1 MRTLKFVSLIALV
14 ILALVAVSCASPT
27 PEPTKPPAPTA
38 VPATKAPAAE
48 PTKAPMAEPTK
59 APAATAVP
67 ATAAPKPTEAP
78 KPVTITNPQTS
89 PEMVDAIDLTGK
101 KVTVTYWHQRP
112 QAQQDLL
119 QAMLDEFN
127 KTNPYGIT
135 AKAEIAGA
143 AYPDVYTK
151 VSAAIQAGQPP
162 EMSVAYQNQA
172 AFYRASN
179 AVVNIDPFL
188 KSKKYGLSEADA
200 KDYVQAFLDTDQNP
214 QFKNERLGF
223 PTQRSA
229 EVMYVNM
236 DWLKKLGYDKV
247 PTDWKT
253 WEEAACKASDPA
265 TKKYGWAFRHDA
277 SNFASQVFARGG
289 RVLAEDGQSYAFN
302 SQAGVDTLAMIQR
315 MFKNKC
321 AVEIPVAERNG
332 EQTRF
337 GNGEVLFVFASSS
350 GMSFYQDAVTKGGKF
365 AWDISLLP
373 QSGAKPAL
381 NLYGASASIYKTT
394 PEKELAAWL
403 VIKFLGEK
411 AQTTKW
417 AVATGYLPVRTSA
430 KADVVTAL
438 KANPAWGP
446 VAESYAKIFD
456 WVQYSMIESPVAGY
470 DPVRD
475 NIDKKVM
482 TVVLTDFTVDPKK
495 LLDDA
500 VKEAN
505 LILKENAPK

>member
-1 MRTLKFVSLIALV
+1 MRTFKFVSLIALV
-14 ILALVAVSCASPT
+14 VLVLGAVSCAAPT
-27 PEPTKPPAPTA
+27 AAPTAAPPTKAPAAVPTTAPAPTTAPVATKAPVAEPTKPPAQPT
-38 VPATKAPAAE
+38 V
-48 PTKAPMAEPTK
+48 
-59 APAATAVP
+59 
-67 ATAAPKPTEAP
+67 APKPTEAP
-78 KPVTITNPQTS
+78 KPVTITNPPTS
-89 PEMVDAIDLTGK
+89 PEMVDAIDLMGK

-112 QAQQDLL
+112 QAQQELL
-119 QAMLDEFN
+119 QSMLDEFN

-172 AFYRASN
+172 AFYRGSN
-179 AVVNIDPFL
+179 AVINIDPFL

-236 DWLKKLGYDKV
+236 DWLKKLGYNEIPK
-247 PTDWKT
+247 DWKT
-253 WEEAACKASDPA
+253 WEEAACKAADPA

-277 SNFASQVFARGG
+277 SNFASQVFSRGG
-289 RVLAEDGQSYAFN
+289 RILAADGQSYAFN
-302 SQAGVDTLAMIQR
+302 SQAGVDTIAMIQR

-350 GMSFYQDAVTKGGKF
+350 GM
-365 AWDISLLP
+365 
-373 QSGAKPAL
+373 
-381 NLYGASASIYKTT
+381 
-394 PEKELAAWL
+394 
-403 VIKFLGEK
+403 
-411 AQTTKW
+411 
-417 AVATGYLPVRTSA
+417 
-430 KADVVTAL
+430 
-438 KANPAWGP
+438 
-446 VAESYAKIFD
+446 
-456 WVQYSMIESPVAGY
+456 
-470 DPVRD
+470 
-475 NIDKKVM
+475 
-482 TVVLTDFTVDPKK
+482 
-495 LLDDA
+495 
-500 VKEAN
+500 
-505 LILKENAPK
+505 